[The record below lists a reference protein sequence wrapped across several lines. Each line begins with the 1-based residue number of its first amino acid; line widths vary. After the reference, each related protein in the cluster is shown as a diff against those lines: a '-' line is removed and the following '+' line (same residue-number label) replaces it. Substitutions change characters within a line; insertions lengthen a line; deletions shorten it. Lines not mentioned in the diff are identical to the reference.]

1 MFTLPNKKKVLNLPE
16 QVEENT
22 KTLNTLKKDTAD
34 VKGTV
39 DQYEGQISAITE
51 AQAKNEK
58 DIKTALNTANTAK
71 TTADNA
77 YDLAS
82 PLSSEI
88 ELANSRAAA
97 AVQASLNAV
106 SQANGAVQKST
117 DNETKIANNASDIS
131 ALSSRVSKT
140 ESGLT
145 LDQQN
150 LDRMQLSI
158 NSLQTGKQDALSTTQ
173 MNAINSGITTSKV
186 NKYDGYD
193 TKLTSLD
200 TTVKSLNSAVS
211 TVDGSITTGSI
222 LAEKTSTF
230 GSDVIIDGK
239 LNVNEFSDITDAH
252 GDNIQSEIDSKQNKL
267 NDDQLAAINSGITSD
282 KVTTY
287 DAYDSRVSTINTTV
301 NAIDT
306 RVKTLENNK
315 DLDNLI
321 NSYNR
326 EAYQYLFAGQTLFA
340 YVEEG
345 STNFNPSF
353 SFPGLINATDIRG
366 MFAGVKLQEA
376 EISSLNIVM
385 PAFKKNP
392 INSTSVFIH
401 SEIRVI
407 EFNSATYNASF
418 ICYQSDKLERVLV
431 ADGANV
437 NFHTY
442 GGDFI
447 GCSSLNEVGAIN
459 MSTAVN
465 LQREFTGCVSLKSIH
480 CTHWRLSFDISASTQ
495 FETDDLVEIISNLDP
510 VTTPQTLTM
519 GATNLAKLT
528 DDQIKVAT
536 DKGWTLA

>member
-82 PLSSEI
+82 PLSNEI

-97 AVQASLNAV
+97 AVQSSLNAV
-106 SQANGAVQKST
+106 NQANGAVQKST

-158 NSLQTGKQDALSTTQ
+158 NELQTGKQNALSTTQ
-173 MNAINSGITTSKV
+173 LNAVNSGITTSKV

-193 TKLTSLD
+193 TKITSLD
-200 TTVKSLNSAVS
+200 TAVKSINSAVS
-211 TVDGSITTGSI
+211 TVDGSITTGTI

-230 GSDVIIDGK
+230 GSDVIIDGN
-239 LNVNEFSDITDAH
+239 LNVNEFSDITNAH
-252 GDNIQSEIDSKQNKL
+252 GDNIQSEIDFKQNKL
-267 NDDQLAAINSGITSD
+267 NDDQLAAINSGITSN

-287 DAYDSRVSTINTTV
+287 DAYDNRISTINTTV
-301 NAIDT
+301 NALDK
-306 RVKTLENNK
+306 RVKTLEDNK
-315 DLDNLI
+315 DLDNIIDL
-321 NSYNR
+321 YNR
-326 EAYQYLFAGQTLFA
+326 EAYQYLFAGQTLIGF
-340 YVEEG
+340 VEEG
-345 STNFNPSF
+345 STSFNPEF
-353 SFPGLINATDIRG
+353 SFRGLINATDIRG
-366 MFAGVKLQEA
+366 MFAGVKLQEST
-376 EISSLNIVM
+376 INVLNIIM
-385 PAFKKNP
+385 PAFKNP
-392 INSTSVFIH
+392 VASTSVFVA

-407 EFNSATYNASF
+407 EFNSATYNTSYM
-418 ICYQSDKLERVLV
+418 CYQSDKLERVLV
-431 ADGANV
+431 VDGADV
-437 NFHTY
+437 KFRTY

-447 GCSSLNEVGAIN
+447 SCSSLTEIGAID

-465 LQREFTGCVSLKSIH
+465 LQREFTGCASLKSIH
-480 CTHWRLSFDISASTQ
+480 CKHWRISFDISASTK
-495 FETDDLVEIISNLDP
+495 FETDDLVEIISNLDS
-510 VTTPQTLTM
+510 VTTSQTLTM

>member
-22 KTLNTLKKDTAD
+22 KTLNTLKKDTAG

-82 PLSSEI
+82 PLSNEI
-88 ELANSRAAA
+88 ELANSRAAV

-117 DNETKIANNASDIS
+117 DNETKIANNTSDIS
-131 ALSSRVSKT
+131 ALRSRVSKT

-158 NSLQTGKQDALSTTQ
+158 NELQTGKQNALSTTQ
-173 MNAINSGITTSKV
+173 LNAVNSGITTSKV

-200 TTVKSLNSAVS
+200 TTVKSINSAVS
-211 TVDGSITTGSI
+211 TVDGSITTGTI

-239 LNVNEFSDITDAH
+239 LNVNEFSDITNAH
-252 GDNIQSEIDSKQNKL
+252 GDDIQSEIDSKQNKL
-267 NDDQLAAINSGITSD
+267 NDNQLAAINSGITTS

-287 DAYDSRVSTINTTV
+287 DAYDSRISTINTTV
-301 NAIDT
+301 NALDK
-306 RVKTLENNK
+306 RVKTLEDNT
-315 DLDNLI
+315 DLDDFM
-321 NSYNR
+321 SDYYNTAGR
-326 EAYQYLFAGQTLFA
+326 FRFAGAVLPPYEREYNLQDLTKYTSLSNAFAGCVRYGSPLYINDIGSNVYTPCMFEFASCKDITTFQNIPFEISLGNGNSRQGYWMFA
-340 YVEEG
+340 YC
-345 STNFNPSF
+345 TNLKTITVRDGCSF
-353 SFPGLINATDIRG
+353 SVGG
-366 MFAGVKLQEA
+366 SSSSMFAYN
-376 EISSLNIVM
+376 SSLETIGSLDLSGVNDLTN
-385 PAFKKNP
+385 AF
-392 INSTSVFIH
+392 T
-401 SEIRVI
+401 RC
-407 EFNSATYNASF
+407 T
-418 ICYQSDKLERVLV
+418 
-431 ADGANV
+431 
-437 NFHTY
+437 
-442 GGDFI
+442 
-447 GCSSLNEVGAIN
+447 
-459 MSTAVN
+459 
-465 LQREFTGCVSLKSIH
+465 SLKSIH
-480 CTHWRLSFDISASTQ
+480 CTHWRVSFDISASTQ

-510 VTTPQTLTM
+510 VTTSRTLTM